1 MIADECAM
9 NKTSLLALWLF
20 PLLLTAQN
28 IPHFEVDPSWPK
40 PLPESWITGQLGGV
54 CTDSH
59 DHIVVVNR
67 RDITAEE
74 AETAQQAPSIIMF
87 DLAGNVVASWGDT
100 SVVPN
105 SIHGCAFDKDNNV
118 WVGGNNDGVIQKYS
132 HEGKLLTQI
141 GKRGVFDTSDGTSK
155 GKSQNSSPA
164 ISTTW
169 LWLGLCPPVLFS
181 PLPYAPLPRQKS
193 IR

>member
-1 MIADECAM
+1 M
-9 NKTSLLALWLF
+9 SLLASCLF
-20 PLLLTAQN
+20 SHLLLAQTL
-28 IPHFEVDPSWPK
+28 HFQVDPSWPAG
-40 PLPESWITGQLGGV
+40 WITGQLGGV

-100 SVVPN
+100 NTVPN

-132 HEGKLLTQI
+132 H
-141 GKRGVFDTSDGTSK
+141 D
-155 GKSQNSSPA
+155 
-164 ISTTW
+164 
-169 LWLGLCPPVLFS
+169 
-181 PLPYAPLPRQKS
+181 
-193 IR
+193 

>member
-1 MIADECAM
+1 MRR
-9 NKTSLLALWLF
+9 
-20 PLLLTAQN
+20 LLLSASWAFTFVMAAQTV
-28 IPHFEVDPSWPK
+28 PHYEVDASWPK
-40 PLPESWITGQLGGV
+40 PLPEGWITGQLGGV

-87 DLAGNVVASWGDT
+87 DMTGNVVASWGDT

-118 WVGGNNDGVIQKYS
+118 WVGGNN
-132 HEGKLLTQI
+132 
-141 GKRGVFDTSDGTSK
+141 
-155 GKSQNSSPA
+155 
-164 ISTTW
+164 
-169 LWLGLCPPVLFS
+169 
-181 PLPYAPLPRQKS
+181 
-193 IR
+193 